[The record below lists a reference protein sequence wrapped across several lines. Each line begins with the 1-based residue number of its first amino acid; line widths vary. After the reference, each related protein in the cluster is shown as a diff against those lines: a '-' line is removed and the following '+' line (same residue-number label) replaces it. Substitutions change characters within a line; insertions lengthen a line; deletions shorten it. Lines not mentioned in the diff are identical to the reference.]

1 MSIDFII
8 KAFLW
13 ICCLFSRSSGFRI
26 CQSSSSKTEK
36 LSCISRASCAQAP
49 RKQKN
54 AFGWSK
60 EGDPRTDDH
69 FLGKK
74 ARKIPEEFVFGF
86 VWLKKVRA
94 SALLQENWS
103 LSVFACKFDDCQAS
117 MFFIYEKRRH
127 ARKCVIWPILGT
139 SFSTN
144 RHIFSIHHY
153 MIVVPAAHHHGGGG
167 RGVVHQFSF
176 CANSSNHSH

>member
-1 MSIDFII
+1 MYIDFII

-60 EGDPRTDDH
+60 EGPQNRWSLPWKESSQNTRGICPHNGGEKADNALQWRK
-69 FLGKK
+69 GK
-74 ARKIPEEFVFGF
+74 RKQGAMSCPVAVVHFGF

-94 SALLQENWS
+94 SALWKENWS
-103 LSVFACKFDDCQAS
+103 ISVFACKFDDCQTS

-139 SFSTN
+139 SFSAN
-144 RHIFSIHHY
+144 RHMIWY
-153 MIVVPAAHHHGGGG
+153 M
-167 RGVVHQFSF
+167 
-176 CANSSNHSH
+176 

>member
-167 RGVVHQFSF
+167 AWGGTPI
-176 CANSSNHSH
+176 

>member
-1 MSIDFII
+1 MWRHARKSRKTQARRKVRTRLAQVFPCTIMIYIYIFIYIFFIRYILYIHTLIHCMYIDFII

-13 ICCLFSRSSGFRI
+13 IC
-26 CQSSSSKTEK
+26 QSSSSKTDK

-74 ARKIPEEFVFGF
+74 ARKIPEEFVHTT
-86 VWLKKVRA
+86 
-94 SALLQENWS
+94 E
-103 LSVFACKFDDCQAS
+103 
-117 MFFIYEKRRH
+117 EKRQTTH
-127 ARKCVIWPILGT
+127 CSEGKARESKECQ
-139 SFSTN
+139 
-144 RHIFSIHHY
+144 
-153 MIVVPAAHHHGGGG
+153 VP
-167 RGVVHQFSF
+167 
-176 CANSSNHSH
+176 

>member
-1 MSIDFII
+1 MWRHARKSRKTQARRKVRARLAQVFPCTIMIYIIYVQYIFVYTLIHCMYLDFII

-54 AFGWSK
+54 AFEGSK
-60 EGDPRTDDH
+60 EGDPTTDDH

-74 ARKIPEEFVFGF
+74 ARKIPEEFVHTT
-86 VWLKKVRA
+86 
-94 SALLQENWS
+94 E
-103 LSVFACKFDDCQAS
+103 
-117 MFFIYEKRRH
+117 EKRPTTHCSEGNAKESKERCH
-127 ARKCVIWPILGT
+127 
-139 SFSTN
+139 
-144 RHIFSIHHY
+144 
-153 MIVVPAAHHHGGGG
+153 VP
-167 RGVVHQFSF
+167 
-176 CANSSNHSH
+176 

>member
-1 MSIDFII
+1 MWRHARKSRKTQARRKVRARLAQVFSMYYHDIYIYHLHLHTIYIYIHTPIHCMYLDFII

-36 LSCISRASCAQAP
+36 LSCISRVSCAQAP

-74 ARKIPEEFVFGF
+74 ARKIPEEFVHTT
-86 VWLKKVRA
+86 
-94 SALLQENWS
+94 E
-103 LSVFACKFDDCQAS
+103 
-117 MFFIYEKRRH
+117 EKRPTTHCSEGKAKESKERCH
-127 ARKCVIWPILGT
+127 
-139 SFSTN
+139 
-144 RHIFSIHHY
+144 
-153 MIVVPAAHHHGGGG
+153 VP
-167 RGVVHQFSF
+167 
-176 CANSSNHSH
+176 